1 MRPDIFT
8 LNVVFIFAGRLGKTA
23 IATHSGIFQ
32 IFWLL
37 TSIMWA
43 VMTATRVRVSQY
55 LGAGNTDGAKLAG
68 KVGLCVGALSAVV
81 VAVAMILGRD
91 EIGILLE

>member
-1 MRPDIFT
+1 
-8 LNVVFIFAGRLGKTA
+8 
-23 IATHSGIFQ
+23 
-32 IFWLL
+32 
-37 TSIMWA
+37 MWA

-91 EIGILLE
+91 EIGILSLE